1 MYFRGGTPATL
12 ASCCLLQIHLDL
24 FHQLCNG
31 FHVPTLCLCVQVWDD
46 TLAKTAEDWA
56 HACMW
61 EHGPPHLLR
70 FLGQNLSVRTGR

>member
-1 MYFRGGTPATL
+1 MSLY
-12 ASCCLLQIHLDL
+12 
-24 FHQLCNG
+24 
-31 FHVPTLCLCVQVWDD
+31 VQVWDD